1 MAVED
6 GAIIGKLLGS
16 LQTYIL
22 ASSSSNNEPSLSSR
36 ASAQYLTAEVLALY
50 ERNRKARTTR
60 NVQGAVMNRKLFHM
74 QDGILQ
80 KIRDFVLGYAG
91 VTRKSDWTWLSS
103 FRQGQTL
110 GLDVLEDC
118 EKAFEDWKSSLD
130 LEK

>member
-6 GAIIGKLLGS
+6 GAFIGKLLGS

-22 ASSSSNNEPSLSSR
+22 TLSGRENKIAPSSR
-36 ASAQYLTAEVLALY
+36 ASVQYLTGEVLKVY
-50 ERNRKARTTR
+50 ERTRKTRTTR
-60 NVQGAVMNRKLFHM
+60 NVQGAIMNRKLFHM

-110 GLDVLEDC
+110 GLDEDC
-118 EKAFEDWKSSLD
+118 AKVFEDWRSSLY

>member
-6 GAIIGKLLGS
+6 GVFIGKLLGS

-22 ASSSSNNEPSLSSR
+22 TLSGRENKIALLSR
-36 ASAQYLTAEVLALY
+36 ASVQYLTGEVLKVY

-80 KIRDFVLGYAG
+80 KIRDFILGYAG
-91 VTRKSDWTWLSS
+91 VTRKSVH
-103 FRQGQTL
+103 GN
-110 GLDVLEDC
+110 
-118 EKAFEDWKSSLD
+118 
-130 LEK
+130 